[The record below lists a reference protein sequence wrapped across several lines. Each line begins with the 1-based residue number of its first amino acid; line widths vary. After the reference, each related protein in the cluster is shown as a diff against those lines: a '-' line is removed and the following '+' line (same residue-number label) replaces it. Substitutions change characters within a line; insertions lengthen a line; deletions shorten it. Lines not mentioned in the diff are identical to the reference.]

1 MAAQWG
7 EACRQEAIICDC
19 TSFRSKGGLMC
30 HLKLWTAC
38 SFAPVLRFGPVD
50 GRRHEMRKQELIKV
64 ILIRPE
70 QPDLE
75 ALNRVY
81 DILAGGLVAA
91 KLAARSAPQPA
102 QDSAT
107 SR

>member
-1 MAAQWG
+1 
-7 EACRQEAIICDC
+7 
-19 TSFRSKGGLMC
+19 
-30 HLKLWTAC
+30 
-38 SFAPVLRFGPVD
+38 
-50 GRRHEMRKQELIKV
+50 MRKQELIKV